1 MVGNED
7 VAMEDEEL
15 KQLFADEND
24 VTRDSDTESRCPRD
38 SEDELVTKEVPTE
51 TSTSS
56 ERPAEGTGDEFKC
69 SPCGQSEDPP
79 QDGEVR
85 RPRLPADP
93 GRPTQREVDEHEVC
107 HIPFRSWCPYC
118 IKGKAVSSPHKGS
131 AYREE
136 GLKIT
141 GVPTISLDYCWADGE
156 DDEAE
161 RKESSPVLI
170 IYIDLIDSLYAIPVK
185 KKGVIPWVIMYI
197 TKKLETLGYGGTKIT
212 LKSDG
217 EASIKAV
224 VEAIA
229 VARKAET
236 AIIQAPRR
244 ESKCN
249 GAVERAVRTWRSQ
262 LITMKCHI
270 EAMIK
275 EELDHRAPLVEWM
288 VMWAAEVKN
297 YFHVHLNGRTSYEMV
312 TAHRFLAITAIF
324 GEKVMFM
331 VTPKKHGKNK
341 WKEDWFEGAFLG
353 VQGRTAE
360 VILGNEK
367 GIFRARSIRRLPRDD
382 RWSAELLS
390 KLQVGVAEHVTGEVR
405 GPAEAITVKVDGP
418 VAPPPEAREVVP
430 RGLRLNKP
438 DFLEHGYTGGCPG
451 CMHQQTGLGTRV
463 GHTPACRRR
472 MEESLM
478 QTPQGKSRVE
488 ANRNKL
494 DEHAAQIGEEILR
507 ADQDK
512 ESKASDSKGGL
523 GEESATSK
531 GAPIDQRDEE
541 PQDVVVENL
550 EDQPHA
556 RSEARGDDQ
565 DVDVDVEDY
574 EPTEPGDVLP
584 DEMLARET
592 VRPSDVRVEIPRR
605 PAVKRDRSQD
615 AAPDDVYHRHGRI
628 GYLGKLETPM
638 TIMSIGVKQKGE
650 GKVDVMEVFSPER
663 VGKVAEYHG
672 LVQGAAFDLQ
682 NGWDLN
688 DETQRQKMEKILD
701 EQKPTLLIGSPP
713 CVKFSILMNL
723 LMGKNLAPER
733 RARFHEEL
741 DEAIS
746 QLRFCFKLYRKQIA
760 AGRYFL
766 HEHPASASSWEL
778 HEVQELMQD
787 PNVFQ
792 VVAHMCAL
800 GMTTKMPSDPQK
812 EVPVLKPTRFLT
824 NSWTVLEALDRRCEC
839 KDKHGSL
846 LCGRAKA
853 AQCYPEKMC
862 HIICEAVAE
871 QVSHDRWSTVKTRP
885 MESMEVINFINSLQ
899 PGAVT
904 TVRQHYRGTP
914 DHWRD
919 IFHEQDGWSRR
930 QEEHQEGPR
939 ILRQELQSLY
949 ETDQGTRAWDDPN
962 KCELDPQKV
971 KVARATEL
979 EFFHKRGV
987 YVKVKRS
994 KVTGKIIKLKWIDTN
1009 KGDNDHP
1016 NYRSRLVGMEFSSG
1030 ADPENF
1036 ASTPPIEGLRVVVS
1050 HAATRSRRSRRRHKF
1065 MINDIARAY
1074 FNAKIDRDL
1083 YVELPPEDRVE
1094 GEDMV
1099 GKLELCLYGIQDA
1112 ARCWQDLLAAHLS
1125 EVGFKRGVGHPCVFH
1140 HEDWD
1145 VKTVVH
1151 GDDYASSGPAD
1162 GLAKL
1167 RQALEDKF
1175 DIRDTFILGYEDGDL
1190 REGKVLNR
1198 IVRAGDAGWELEA
1211 DPRHAELLI
1220 QQMEMETSKGVVT
1233 PGVDQD
1239 DAEAGEDEELSD
1251 KGEIKKFRGV
1261 AARANYLAQ
1270 DRPDI
1275 AFAAKEVCRE
1285 MAKPTAGSWR
1295 RAKRLVR
1302 YLARRP
1308 RMVSFFDFQDD
1319 LRELVVFAD
1328 ANWAGCKTSRK
1339 STSGGCV
1346 MRGAHLLRFWSK
1358 TQASIA
1364 QSSAESELFG
1374 AVRGGVEGLGAQTL
1388 LQDLG
1393 MNCSVSLVLDAS
1405 AALGILQRKGVGKI
1419 RHLDVGTLWLQEK
1432 EAQRR
1437 ITLGRVKGENNPADL
1452 GTKHLTEETM
1462 LKHTRTMNQHFV
1474 DGRAGAASKLLKSL
1488 ALARA
1493 PRLPLLWTGEIPPA
1507 VWQKKNGGTVWTRVY
1522 RGARALRG
1530 AEEELGPGLSWN
1542 KVVRYK
1548 AVDTATGETLEDCDV
1563 TKVAANEP
1571 RLHRR
1576 LPRPV
1581 DLTVEL
1587 EVCANAASKETAS
1600 EEGSSEDPRASTS
1613 TEPRGGA
1620 AGEGRGV
1627 RASEFLQQVQT
1638 EASDVS
1644 WEDRVLRGNPPFL
1657 KLLKLQSES
1666 HSGLRFGSSNCGC

>member
-1 MVGNED
+1 MDVVGNED
-7 VAMEDEEL
+7 VELEDSEMME
-15 KQLFADEND
+15 LFADETDKKDSGD
-24 VTRDSDTESRCPRD
+24 VRGAMVVPSD
-38 SEDELVTKEVPTE
+38 EVPTE
-51 TSTSS
+51 TSQNSDTGAD
-56 ERPAEGTGDEFKC
+56 AEFDCGI
-69 SPCGQSEDPP
+69 CGQGEDPP
-79 QDGEVR
+79 HEGEAR

-118 IKGKAVSSPHKGS
+118 VKGKAVSSPHKGS
-131 AYREE
+131 AYRDE

-156 DDEAE
+156 DDEDE

-170 IYIDLIDSLYAIPVK
+170 VYIDLVDSLYAIPVK
-185 KKGVIPWVIMYI
+185 KKGVVPWVITFI
-197 TKKLETLGYGGTKIT
+197 AKKLETLGYGGTKIT

-275 EELDHRAPLVEWM
+275 EELDHRVPLVEWM

-297 YFHVHLNGRTSYEMV
+297 YFHVHKNGRTSYEMI
-312 TAHRFLAITAIF
+312 TAHRFPATTAIF

-331 VTPKKHGKNK
+331 ITPKKQGKNK
-341 WKEDWFEGAFLG
+341 WKEDWHEGIFLG

-360 VILGNEK
+360 VILGNDK
-367 GIFRARSIRRLPRDD
+367 GIFRARTIRRLPREG

-390 KLQVGVAEHVTGEVR
+390 KLQVGVGQHVTGEVQS
-405 GPAEAITVKVDGP
+405 PAEPIMVKIDGP
-418 VAPPPEAREVVP
+418 VAPPSEAREVQP
-430 RGLRLNKP
+430 RGLRLNKK
-438 DFLEHGYTGGCPG
+438 DFIEHGFTGGCPG
-451 CMHQQTGLGTRV
+451 CLHQQTGLGARV

-472 MEESLM
+472 MEESMM

-488 ANRNKL
+488 ANRSKL
-494 DEHAAQIGEEILR
+494 DEHAAQVGEKMMQAEQEKTDTDGQDDNAPVDP
-507 ADQDK
+507 ADIPIEPDEDEVVQDCPDL
-512 ESKASDSKGGL
+512 DSK
-523 GEESATSK
+523 
-531 GAPIDQRDEE
+531 PN
-541 PQDVVVENL
+541 V
-550 EDQPHA
+550 
-556 RSEARGDDQ
+556 RSEARGDD
-565 DVDVDVEDY
+565 DGDGDGNDSEPY
-574 EPTEPGDVLP
+574 EPTDPGEILP
-584 DEMLARET
+584 DEMLAREP
-592 VRPSDVRVEIPRR
+592 VRASDLRVEIPRR
-605 PAVKRDRSQD
+605 PAVKRDRSED
-615 AAPDDVYHRHGRI
+615 AAPDDVHRRHGRI
-628 GYLGKLETPM
+628 GYLGKMDKP
-638 TIMSIGVKQKGE
+638 IAVMSVGVKQKAV

-663 VGKVAEYHG
+663 VGEMAECHG

-688 DETQRQKMEKILD
+688 DEKQRLKMEKILD

-723 LMGKNLAPER
+723 LMGKNLSSER
-733 RARFHEEL
+733 RAQFHQEL

-787 PNVFQ
+787 PNVFE

-800 GMTTKMPSDPQK
+800 GMTTRMPGDPEK

-824 NSWTVLEALDRRCEC
+824 NSWTVVEALNRRCEC
-839 KDKHGSL
+839 EGKHGTL
-846 LCGRAKA
+846 LCGRAEA
-853 AQCYPEKMC
+853 AQRYPAKMC
-862 HIICEAVAE
+862 HLICEAIAE
-871 QVSHDRWSTVKTRP
+871 QISHDQWNTVKTRP
-885 MESMEVINFINSLQ
+885 MRTSEVINFVNEMQ
-899 PGAVT
+899 PGALT
-904 TVRQHYRGTP
+904 TVKQHYQGTP

-919 IFHEQDGWSRR
+919 IFHEEDGWSRTPPAAGDDQR
-930 QEEHQEGPR
+930 EGPR
-939 ILRQELQSLY
+939 LLRQQLQSLY
-949 ETDQGTRAWDDPN
+949 ETDQGMRAWDDPN
-962 KCELDPQKV
+962 KCELDPKKV
-971 KVARATEL
+971 VVARATEL

-994 KVTGKIIKLKWIDTN
+994 KVTGKIIRLKWIDTN
-1009 KGDNDHP
+1009 KGDNDNP

-1050 HAATRSRRSRRRHKF
+1050 HAATKTNKKKHKF

-1074 FNAKIDRDL
+1074 FNAKLDRDL
-1083 YVELPPEDRVE
+1083 YVELPPEDREE
-1094 GEDMV
+1094 GQDLV
-1099 GKLELCLYGIQDA
+1099 GKLMLCLYGIQDA
-1112 ARCWQDLLAAHLS
+1112 ARCWQDLLAAHLK
-1125 EVGFKRGVGHPCVFH
+1125 EVGFHRGTGHPCVFYH
-1140 HEDWD
+1140 DEWD

-1151 GDDYASSGPAD
+1151 GDDYASSGPAE

-1167 RQALEDKF
+1167 KQALEEKF

-1198 IVRAGDAGWELEA
+1198 IVRAGDDGWELEA

-1220 QQMEMETSKGVVT
+1220 QQMELEASKGVVT
-1233 PGVDQD
+1233 PGVDD
-1239 DAEAGEDEELSD
+1239 VAEAGDDEELND
-1251 KGEIKKFRGV
+1251 KEEIKKFRGV
-1261 AARANYLAQ
+1261 AARMNYLAQ

-1285 MAKPTAGSWR
+1285 MAKPTTGSWR
-1295 RAKRLVR
+1295 RARRIVR
-1302 YLARRP
+1302 YLVRRP
-1308 RMVSFFDFQDD
+1308 RMVSYFDFQEDV
-1319 LRELVVFAD
+1319 RKLVVFAD

-1393 MNCSVSLVLDAS
+1393 MSCSVSLVLDAS

-1419 RHLDVGTLWLQEK
+1419 RHLDVGALWLQEK

-1437 ITLGRVKGENNPADL
+1437 LTLSKIKGENNPADL

-1462 LKHTRTMNQHFV
+1462 LRHVRMLSQSFAE
-1474 DGRAGAASKLLKSL
+1474 GRAEVASKLLNSL
-1488 ALARA
+1488 VLVRV
-1493 PRLPLLWTGEIPPA
+1493 PKLPLLWTGEVQSKGWSKGA
-1507 VWQKKNGGTVWTRVY
+1507 GTNVWTRTFKN
-1522 RGARALRG
+1522 ARALRG
-1530 AEEELGPGLSWN
+1530 AEEWLCP
-1542 KVVRYK
+1542 KVTWSDVVSYR
-1548 AVDTATGETLEDCDV
+1548 AVDTATGETLEHCDV
-1563 TKVAANEP
+1563 LNLAADDR
-1571 RLHRR
+1571 RLHRK
-1576 LPRPV
+1576 LARPV
-1581 DLTVEL
+1581 DLSVEL
-1587 EVCANAASKETAS
+1587 EVRANAASEVAPS
-1600 EEGSSEDPRASTS
+1600 EEGSSVDPRDSTGS
-1613 TEPRGGA
+1613 REAGA
-1620 AGEGRGV
+1620 DSG
-1627 RASEFLQQVQT
+1627 EFLRQSQ
-1638 EASDVS
+1638 AKPSGVS
-1644 WEDRVLRGNPPFL
+1644 GFL
-1657 KLLKLQSES
+1657 SFDSFECKG
-1666 HSGLRFGSSNCGC
+1666 HCGLRFGSSCGCSKTTNSHFPLPALHGSGAFGFQRLIQL